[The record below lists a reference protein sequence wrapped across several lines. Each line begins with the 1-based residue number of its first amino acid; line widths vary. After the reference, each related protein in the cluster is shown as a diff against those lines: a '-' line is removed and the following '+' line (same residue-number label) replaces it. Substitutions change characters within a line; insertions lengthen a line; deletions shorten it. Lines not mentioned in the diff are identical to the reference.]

1 MIMRLISMIFFL
13 GFSLA
18 GLPRGFAQDVGGIAL
33 PELGDVSSAV
43 ISPQAERRIGEEA
56 MRQIRARDPNYLDD
70 PEIAEYLNTLGKKLV
85 GAGSGA
91 SQDFEFFGIR
101 DDTINA
107 FAMPGGYVGVHTG
120 LLLAAQT
127 ESELASVLAHE
138 ISHVTQHHIARLVGK
153 QNQLSTIGIAGLLVA
168 LLAARSGSDLGQA
181 ALIATQGGAIQ
192 AQLGYTRD
200 FEREADRI
208 GFQVLQR
215 AGFDTNG
222 MVSFFDR
229 LQKATRTYENNAP
242 AYLRSHPLTGERIA
256 DIQNR
261 VQGSPYR
268 QHLDSIEFHLVRA
281 KLRSEQG
288 IPRDALVYFQG
299 QLEGKRYSSEAGARY
314 GLVSSLIRSKDFK
327 RAEAELRRL
336 RALVP
341 HNAMVDLLA
350 VRIREASGDASG
362 AADLAKAALLRQ
374 PGNRP
379 LNYANVHI
387 LQSAGRHQEALAH
400 LADLVRSYPRDS
412 QVYLMQARS
421 YAATGQ
427 NLLRHR
433 AQAEAY
439 YLQGAV
445 PAAIEQLQ
453 LAQKANDGDFY
464 QLSSVEARMRE
475 LRQAQ
480 ALERSTRR

>member
-1 MIMRLISMIFFL
+1 MRLILLILLL
-13 GFSLA
+13 GA
-18 GLPRGFAQDVGGIAL
+18 GLASLTRGFAQDVGGVAL
-33 PELGDVSSAV
+33 PELGDVASAV

-56 MRQIRARDPNYLDD
+56 IRQIRARDPNYVDD
-70 PEIAEYLNTLGKKLV
+70 PEIAEYLNTLGRKLV
-85 GAGSGA
+85 GASSGT

-138 ISHVTQHHIARLVGK
+138 ISHVTQRHIARLIGK
-153 QNQLSTIGIAGLLVA
+153 QDQLSTIGIAGLLVA

-208 GFQVLQR
+208 GFQVLQQG
-215 AGFDTNG
+215 GFDTNG
-222 MVSFFDR
+222 MVSFFER
-229 LQKATRTYENNAP
+229 LQRATRTYENNAP

-268 QHLDSIEFHLVRA
+268 QHLDSMEFHLVKAR
-281 KLRSEQG
+281 LRSEQG
-288 IPRDALVYFQG
+288 IPRDALAYFQG

-314 GLVSSLIRSKDFK
+314 GLVSALVRNKDFK
-327 RAEAELRRL
+327 RAEAELQRL
-336 RALVP
+336 RALAP
-341 HNAMVDLLA
+341 QNAMVDLLA
-350 VRIREASGDASG
+350 MRIREESGDRKG
-362 AADLAKAALLRQ
+362 AAELAKVALLRQ
-374 PGNRP
+374 PGYRP
-379 LNYANVHI
+379 LRYANAQI
-387 LQSAGRHQEALAH
+387 LQSSGRHQEALAQ
-400 LADLVRSYPRDS
+400 LADLVRSYPKDNR
-412 QVYLMQARS
+412 VYLMQARS

-427 NLLRHR
+427 VLLQHR

-439 YLQGAV
+439 YLQGAI

-453 LAQKANDGDFY
+453 LAQKATDGDFY
-464 QLSSVEARMRE
+464 QLSSVEARLRE
-475 LRQAQ
+475 FRQAL
-480 ALERSTRR
+480 ALERPRR